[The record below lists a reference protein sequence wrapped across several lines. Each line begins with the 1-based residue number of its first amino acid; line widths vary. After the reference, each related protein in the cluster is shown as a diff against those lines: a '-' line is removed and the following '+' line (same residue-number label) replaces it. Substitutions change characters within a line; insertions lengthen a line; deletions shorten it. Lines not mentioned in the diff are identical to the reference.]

1 MIKAT
6 SFDAILDM
14 IEALSLE
21 EQDALLD
28 IVCRRQAERRR
39 REIAKNIAQAK
50 AEYQAGEV
58 SRGTVYEI
66 ITELNK

>member
-28 IVCRRQAERRR
+28 IVRRRQAERPR

-58 SRGTVYEI
+58 FRGTVYEI

>member
-1 MIKAT
+1 MILTT

-14 IEALSLE
+14 IDALSLE

-28 IVCRRQAERRR
+28 IVRRRQVEQRRAA
-39 REIAKNIAQAK
+39 IAKNITQAK

-58 SRGTVYEI
+58 FRGTVDDI